1 MSVSTPG
8 ENRQVNVVK
17 SGKSTATG
25 GKPPADDDKPSGSK
39 STTGTKTTTSSK
51 PGGAAKPGQR
61 PAGAGGKGRRP
72 VTPVK
77 VTQQRSWG
85 PIGLL
90 TAVILVAVAIVGFGA
105 YFIIKDMRATSAAEA
120 KQKSEAELEKKEAS
134 TPWTQRAAAIQGIV
148 NYRDQ
153 KPAWLTNNHKQGK
166 LTYAV
171 TPSVGG
177 DHNPVWQNC
186 MGDVYKAPIATE
198 HATHSLEHGA
208 IWITYDSKLDAA
220 QVAKL
225 AERVT
230 GKEYMLMSPVDNLG
244 SPITLQAWGYQL
256 KVDNADDS
264 RIDAFV
270 RALRKNA
277 SMESGAS
284 CSGGVTRTGTTPYD
298 LGS

>member
-25 GKPPADDDKPSGSK
+25 TKPPAGGSKPAASGSK
-39 STTGTKTTTSSK
+39 AGGSK
-51 PGGAAKPGQR
+51 AGGSAKPGTR
-61 PAGAGGKGRRP
+61 PAGSAGKGRKP

-85 PIGLL
+85 PIALL
-90 TAVILVAVAIVGFGA
+90 TAVLLVAVAIVGFGA

-120 KQKSEAELEKKEAS
+120 KQKAEAELEKKEAA

-166 LTYAV
+166 LTYA
-171 TPSVGG
+171 TNPPVGG

-186 MGDVYKAPIATE
+186 MGDVYKAPIANE
-198 HATHSLEHGA
+198 HAVHSLEHGA

-244 SPITLQAWGYQL
+244 SPISLQAWGYQL
-256 KVDNADDS
+256 KVDNADDP

-277 SMESGAS
+277 SMESGAA